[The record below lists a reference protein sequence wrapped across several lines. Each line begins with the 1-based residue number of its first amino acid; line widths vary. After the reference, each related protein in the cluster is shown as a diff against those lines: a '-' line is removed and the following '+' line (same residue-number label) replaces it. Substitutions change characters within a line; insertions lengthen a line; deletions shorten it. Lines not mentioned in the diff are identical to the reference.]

1 MPRSNTPPITLLFSP
16 PAWGEGWAGPFGAG
30 PAQTPSAS
38 RCADQAPSAASAGRP
53 PAASPPHPRILPSH
67 QPGAPRTSQLKPAPS
82 ASLSTDSTSAL
93 GGDLKPGAVG
103 LEVEA
108 LHTRAPLLCLVPGSG
123 VFLPRQAACR
133 PPCTSHHIRACV
145 PPQPLPL
152 GTPCSLPTSSPL
164 LLLDRFSLSLSSPLR
179 CLCV

>member
-108 LHTRAPLLCLVPGSG
+108 LHTRAPLLCLVPGSDH
-123 VFLPRQAACR
+123 LA
-133 PPCTSHHIRACV
+133 HHITSGPVSPRSPFPSAPPV
-145 PPQPLPL
+145 PCPPAPLY
-152 GTPCSLPTSSPL
+152 
-164 LLLDRFSLSLSSPLR
+164 FS
-179 CLCV
+179 